1 MLDLGVTR
9 PTILLDARWLESG
22 GRRNV
27 LGLARVA
34 QEVTRR
40 LPQVERLEGGLP
52 LLHPAESVW
61 LTVVLARRRPG
72 VFYSPGFNAPPTCPV
87 PFVFT
92 VFDLIH
98 LQIPE
103 ESGRGQKLYYHLHVK
118 PAVRRAR
125 AVLTGSE
132 YSKAQ
137 IVEWSGVDPNR
148 VVVIHG
154 AAGEEFTP
162 DGEIHEPGYPYVLY
176 VGNHKPHK
184 NLARLVRALAQVR
197 REHSLRLILAGPVE
211 PDLLA
216 LARSLGIADRLVFLG
231 PVSDERLPALYRG
244 ALAFVFPSLHEGFGL
259 PPLEAMACGT
269 PVVSSLATSLP
280 EVVGQAALPVD
291 PLEVDSIASGI
302 DRIVGDEQL
311 RRELRARGLA
321 RAARFSWD
329 ESARRTWHALEGAA
343 SAGDRRQR

>member
-1 MLDLGVTR
+1 
-9 PTILLDARWLESG
+9 
-22 GRRNV
+22 V

-34 QEVTRR
+34 QEITRR
-40 LPQVERLEGGLP
+40 LPQLERLEGGLP

-61 LTVVLARRRPG
+61 LSIVLARRRPG

-103 ESGRGQKLYYHLHVK
+103 ESGIGKRLYYQLHVK
-118 PAVRRAR
+118 PAVKRAR

-132 YSKAQ
+132 YSKEQ
-137 IVEWSGVDPNR
+137 IVEWSGVGPDQ
-148 VVVIHG
+148 VVVIQG

-184 NLARLVRALAQVR
+184 NLGRLVQALARLGRG
-197 REHSLRLILAGPVE
+197 HSLRLVLAGAVE
-211 PDLLA
+211 PDLLG
-216 LARSLGIADRLVFLG
+216 LARSLGVADRLVFLG
-231 PVSDERLPALYRG
+231 RVPDERLPALYRG

-280 EVVGQAALPVD
+280 EVVGDAALPVD

-311 RRELRARGLA
+311 RSDLRARGLS

-329 ESARRTWHALEGAA
+329 EAARRTWRALEGAA
-343 SAGDRRQR
+343 SVGHRGQG